1 MPGVMHHPNS
11 FEERT
16 ANSNDGRQ
24 ANHCTSTRAKTA
36 QSQVQAESST
46 SLLLWALVTRFNTDK
61 LTSENLDPMN
71 PVDLE
76 VVNVLFFQ
84 QMLEA
89 VEAEQWDA
97 AAMALYKL
105 YAIEEGER
113 FSDLTDEP
121 DQLNRT
127 LDAAAA

>member
-1 MPGVMHHPNS
+1 MNS
-11 FEERT
+11 
-16 ANSNDGRQ
+16 
-24 ANHCTSTRAKTA
+24 
-36 QSQVQAESST
+36 
-46 SLLLWALVTRFNTDK
+46 
-61 LTSENLDPMN
+61 
-71 PVDLE
+71 VDLE

-113 FSDLTDEP
+113 FSDLTDDPEE
-121 DQLNRT
+121 LNHS
-127 LDAAAA
+127 LEAAAA